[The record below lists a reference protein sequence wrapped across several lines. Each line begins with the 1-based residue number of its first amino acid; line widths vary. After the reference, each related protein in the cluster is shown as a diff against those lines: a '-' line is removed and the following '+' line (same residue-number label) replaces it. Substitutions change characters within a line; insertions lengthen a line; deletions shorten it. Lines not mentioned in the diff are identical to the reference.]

1 MIKYSQD
8 IEDYRKFSFKAN
20 YKIKCFS
27 YLKWK
32 AIFYDHLKV
41 LISMMAQS
49 KHGISSLRKI
59 VCWFHIITKSYKMQ
73 FKTENK

>member
-20 YKIKCFS
+20 YKIKCFL

-32 AIFYDHLKV
+32 AIFYDLLK
-41 LISMMAQS
+41 LE
-49 KHGISSLRKI
+49 I
-59 VCWFHIITKSYKMQ
+59 VYWFYIITNSYKMQ